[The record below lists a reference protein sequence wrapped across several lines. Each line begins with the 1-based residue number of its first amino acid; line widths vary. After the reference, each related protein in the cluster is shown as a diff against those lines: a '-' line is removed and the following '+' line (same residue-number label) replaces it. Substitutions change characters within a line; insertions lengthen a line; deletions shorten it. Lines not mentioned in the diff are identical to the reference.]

1 MQVIWCYD
9 ELLFLKINRIPPT
22 AVWGVYSNS
31 FFYVE
36 GVGTPSWC
44 AEYVLKLGLF
54 LFSPIHL
61 IEFSWKSEC

>member
-44 AEYVLKLGLF
+44 AENVLKLGPF
-54 LFSPIHL
+54 LFTPIHL
-61 IEFSWKSEC
+61 SEFSWKSEC